1 MKLYTAKTLAD
12 CLKQASEEL
21 NLAENDLIYNIVEE
35 KKGLFSKKV
44 TISVE
49 ETSDVILFIEEYI
62 KDICHALGLDASLK
76 TFYRENLI
84 KVLIE
89 TNHNSVLIG
98 NNGKSLESLNELV
111 KLAVSHK
118 FKRKFRILLDIGNYK
133 DKKYSRVIHEAKKVA
148 KEVLSTHVD
157 AKLEP
162 MTPDERKKVHNALT
176 NWRNIKTESVGD
188 GKSRAV
194 VIKYV
199 PNGKANNDVNE
210 NVTSSTT
217 NEDSTAST
225 EVKEEEN

>member
-1 MKLYTAKTLAD
+1 MKMYSAKTLAD

-21 NLAENDLIYNIVEE
+21 NVPENELIYSVVEE

-62 KDICHALGLDASLK
+62 KDVCHALGLDASAK
-76 TFYRENLI
+76 TFYRDNLI

-89 TNHNSVLIG
+89 TNHNSILIG

-111 KLAVSHK
+111 KLAVSQK

-176 NWRNIKTESVGD
+176 SWKNIKTESIGD
-188 GKSRAV
+188 GKNRAV

-199 PNGKANNDVNE
+199 PNDGAT
-210 NVTSSTT
+210 TSEETSTT
-217 NEDSTAST
+217 PT
-225 EVKEEEN
+225 ENTEKVEE

>member
-1 MKLYTAKTLAD
+1 MKLYTAKTLED
-12 CLKQASEEL
+12 CLEQASNEIGVNKE
-21 NLAENDLIYNIVEE
+21 DLMYKIVEE

-62 KDICHALGLDASLK
+62 RDICHAINLDASLK

-89 TNHNSVLIG
+89 TNHNSILIG

-111 KLAVSHK
+111 KLAVSQR
-118 FKRKFRILLDIGNYK
+118 FKKKFRILLDIGNYK
-133 DKKYSRVIHEAKKVA
+133 DKKYSRVIHEAKKAA

-157 AKLEP
+157 TKLEP

-176 NWRNIKTESVGD
+176 NWKNIKTESVGD
-188 GKSRAV
+188 GKNRAV

-199 PNGKANNDVNE
+199 PG
-210 NVTSSTT
+210 
-217 NEDSTAST
+217 
-225 EVKEEEN
+225 EVKNKPENKATTAEEE

>member
-1 MKLYTAKTLAD
+1 MKLYSGKTLAD
-12 CLKQASEEL
+12 CLKQASSELNVSEEEL
-21 NLAENDLIYNIVEE
+21 IYKI
-35 KKGLFSKKV
+35 
-44 TISVE
+44 VE

-62 KDICHALGLDASLK
+62 KDICHALNLDASLK
-76 TFYRENLI
+76 TFYRDNLI

-89 TNHNSVLIG
+89 TNHNSILIG

-111 KLAVSHK
+111 KLAVSQK

-176 NWRNIKTESVGD
+176 NWKNIKTESVGD
-188 GKSRAV
+188 GKNRAV

-199 PNGKANNDVNE
+199 PFEKA
-210 NVTSSTT
+210 TTAPSS
-217 NEDSTAST
+217 EA
-225 EVKEEEN
+225 EEKAE

>member
-1 MKLYTAKTLAD
+1 MKLYSGKTVQE
-12 CLKQASEEL
+12 CIKQACDEL
-21 NLAENDLIYNIVEE
+21 NLTEEELIYKVVEE
-35 KKGLFSKKV
+35 KKGLFSKKA

-62 KDICHALGLDASLK
+62 KDICHELGLDASLK

-89 TNHNSVLIG
+89 TNHNSILIG
-98 NNGKSLESLNELV
+98 NNGRSLEALNELV
-111 KLAVSHK
+111 KLAVSQR

-148 KEVLSTHVD
+148 KEVLSIHVG

-176 NWRNIKTESVGD
+176 SWKNIKTESVGD
-188 GKSRAV
+188 GKNRAV

-199 PNGKANNDVNE
+199 PSGKEVSASE
-210 NVTSSTT
+210 T
-217 NEDSTAST
+217 TASH
-225 EVKEEEN
+225 EENKEE

>member
-1 MKLYTAKTLAD
+1 MKLYSGKTLAD
-12 CLKQASEEL
+12 CLKQASSELNVSEEEL
-21 NLAENDLIYNIVEE
+21 IYKIVEE
-35 KKGLFSKKV
+35 KKGLFSKKT

-62 KDICHALGLDASLK
+62 KDICHALNLDASLK
-76 TFYRENLI
+76 TFYRDNLI

-89 TNHNSVLIG
+89 TNHNSILIG

-111 KLAVSHK
+111 KLAVSQK

-176 NWRNIKTESVGD
+176 NWKNIKTESVGD
-188 GKSRAV
+188 GKNRAV

-199 PNGKANNDVNE
+199 PFEKTTTAP
-210 NVTSSTT
+210 SS
-217 NEDSTAST
+217 EA
-225 EVKEEEN
+225 EEKDE

>member
-1 MKLYTAKTLAD
+1 MKMYSAKTLAD

-21 NLAENDLIYNIVEE
+21 NVPENELIYSVVEE

-62 KDICHALGLDASLK
+62 KDVCHALGLDASAK
-76 TFYRENLI
+76 TFYRDNLI

-89 TNHNSVLIG
+89 TNHNSILIG

-111 KLAVSHK
+111 KLAVSQK
-118 FKRKFRILLDIGNYK
+118 FRRKFRILLDIGNYK

-176 NWRNIKTESVGD
+176 SWKNIKTESIGD
-188 GKSRAV
+188 GKNRAV

-199 PNGKANNDVNE
+199 PNEGDTTSE
-210 NVTSSTT
+210 VTSTT
-217 NEDSTAST
+217 PT
-225 EVKEEEN
+225 ENTEKVEE

>member
-1 MKLYTAKTLAD
+1 MKLYSGKTVQE
-12 CLKQASEEL
+12 CIKQACDEL
-21 NLAENDLIYNIVEE
+21 NLTEEELIYKVVEE
-35 KKGLFSKKV
+35 KKGLFSKKA

-62 KDICHALGLDASLK
+62 KDICHELGLDASLK

-89 TNHNSVLIG
+89 TNHNSILIG
-98 NNGKSLESLNELV
+98 NNGRSLEALNELV
-111 KLAVSHK
+111 KLAVSQR

-176 NWRNIKTESVGD
+176 SWKNIKTESVGD
-188 GKSRAV
+188 GKNRAV

-199 PNGKANNDVNE
+199 PSGKEVSVSE
-210 NVTSSTT
+210 T
-217 NEDSTAST
+217 TASH
-225 EVKEEEN
+225 EENKEE

>member
-1 MKLYTAKTLAD
+1 MKLYSGKTVQE
-12 CLKQASEEL
+12 CIKQACVEL
-21 NLAENDLIYNIVEE
+21 NLTEEELIYKVVEE
-35 KKGLFSKKV
+35 KKGLFSKKA

-62 KDICHALGLDASLK
+62 KDICHELGLDASLK

-89 TNHNSVLIG
+89 TNHNSILIG
-98 NNGKSLESLNELV
+98 NNGRSLEALNELV
-111 KLAVSHK
+111 KLAVSQR

-176 NWRNIKTESVGD
+176 SWKNIKTESVGD
-188 GKSRAV
+188 GKNRAV

-199 PNGKANNDVNE
+199 PSGKEVSVSE
-210 NVTSSTT
+210 T
-217 NEDSTAST
+217 TASH
-225 EVKEEEN
+225 EENKEE